1 MQTHGSARL
10 KRFMRF
16 DTKALLIFKRI
27 SDILASLSHEVN
39 AIVKFS
45 THAITHWVWR
55 PVDDDYSASRRRC
68 VLGQPGHR
76 MPPRYGLSN
85 DRRCCI
91 AAFSQRVRW
100 DLICHLSVSW
110 NLVSGPLRMSLFR
123 SSMGRRRGRASAP
136 TGAMAAAVAD
146 R

>member
-27 SDILASLSHEVN
+27 SDILASLSHDVN
-39 AIVKFS
+39 AIVKFF

-91 AAFSQRVRW
+91 AAFSQRVSVRSY
-100 DLICHLSVSW
+100 LSFVSPLKSSLW
-110 NLVSGPLRMSLFR
+110 AATHVALSKLDGQKARSCFGPNWGDGSG
-123 SSMGRRRGRASAP
+123 GCW
-136 TGAMAAAVAD
+136 
-146 R
+146 